1 VRIRW
6 QFAVFFITAVCF
18 AAAPS
23 VAAQTAA
30 YAESN
35 FFVGAQPYQMYV
47 ESFIPEKP
55 THKLPVVL
63 IHGGV
68 HTGAGYVSTPD
79 GREGWAIYLVQH
91 GWKTYVVDWPGHGR
105 SPMPQE
111 FPTTSLHRV
120 VHDVVALL
128 QKIGPAVVLVH
139 RLAGTIGWKLC
150 ETVPDKV
157 AALVG
162 IAPAPPANIAG
173 GYATELLTRFSG
185 AMTGNY
191 FSEDKPIWCT
201 REAARE
207 TFANASLF
215 PIESFDTYYSS
226 LVPES
231 PRALNEL
238 FNKDGM
244 GLFVDPKKFT
254 NIPKVVI
261 NGDQDPRHSRSVD
274 EKTAQFVGAEHV
286 YLTDV
291 GLPGYGHMMMLDENN
306 DKIVEYIV
314 DWLVKKGL

>member
-1 VRIRW
+1 
-6 QFAVFFITAVCF
+6 
-18 AAAPS
+18 
-23 VAAQTAA
+23 
-30 YAESN
+30 
-35 FFVGAQPYQMYV
+35 
-47 ESFIPEKP
+47 
-55 THKLPVVL
+55 
-63 IHGGV
+63 
-68 HTGAGYVSTPD
+68 
-79 GREGWAIYLVQH
+79 
-91 GWKTYVVDWPGHGR
+91 
-105 SPMPQE
+105 
-111 FPTTSLHRV
+111 
-120 VHDVVALL
+120 
-128 QKIGPAVVLVH
+128 
-139 RLAGTIGWKLC
+139 
-150 ETVPDKV
+150 
-157 AALVG
+157 
-162 IAPAPPANIAG
+162 
-173 GYATELLTRFSG
+173 
-185 AMTGNY
+185 MTGNY
-191 FSEDKPIWCT
+191 FSEDKPIWYT

-291 GLPGYGHMMMLDENN
+291 GLPGHGHMMMLDENN